1 MCRPEDIKIKIKIG
15 PEFAS
20 GSTTAVS
27 GEIEPKNSKNQPS
40 TLIGVGPSEC
50 DQARN
55 DRTNDINNLWSKI
68 DVKEFISGLFRPSLL
83 FIREALSCYQNGA
96 FLGATIMCRSAVESL
111 LFTAVYSN
119 FNAECCEIKF
129 DPPEGKTSFNDLR
142 TSAKRNGYLSENQ
155 CKWLLESLN
164 PNDREAGIIRYSG
177 DLVAHYT
184 EKIINNQHLDNSGQS
199 NKQDQ
204 WQENIWI
211 NENESYK
218 ILEKSIEILTYVNQ
232 EYKKANKIN

>member
-1 MCRPEDIKIKIKIG
+1 MCKLEEIKVTIG

-20 GSTTAVS
+20 ESTTS
-27 GEIEPKNSKNQPS
+27 LSEGIRYKNSEKQVD
-40 TLIGVGPSEC
+40 TFIDIGPSEC
-50 DQARN
+50 NQSRCK
-55 DRTNDINNLWSKI
+55 RSKETECLWSKI
-68 DVKEFISGLFRPSLL
+68 NVKEFVNGLFRPSLL
-83 FIREALSCYQNGA
+83 FVREALSCYQNGA

-119 FNAECCEIKF
+119 FNAGCCEIKF
-129 DPPEGKTSFNDLR
+129 DPPKNYAIFKKVINCAVS
-142 TSAKRNGYLSENQ
+142 KGYLNEDHH
-155 CKWLLESLN
+155 KWLLERLN
-164 PNDREAGIIRYSG
+164 PSDPEVGIVRYNG

-184 EKIINNQHLDNSGQS
+184 EKIIKNNHRGNSGQS

-204 WQENIWI
+204 CQENIWI
-211 NENESYK
+211 NEKISYK

>member
-1 MCRPEDIKIKIKIG
+1 MCKLEEIKVTIG

-20 GSTTAVS
+20 ASTIS
-27 GEIEPKNSKNQPS
+27 LSEEIQYKNSENQIY
-40 TLIGVGPSEC
+40 TFIDIGPSEC
-50 DQARN
+50 NKSRCK
-55 DRTNDINNLWSKI
+55 RTKETMCLWSKI
-68 DVKEFISGLFRPSLL
+68 DVKEFVNGLFRPSLL

-129 DPPEGKTSFNDLR
+129 DPPKIAKFSEVR
-142 TSAKRNGYLSENQ
+142 ESAESKGYLNGEHL
-155 CKWLLESLN
+155 KWLLGSST
-164 PNDREAGIIRYSG
+164 PNDPEVGIIRYSG